1 MGMSKNFAAGSSG
14 GAIALRNAAQKSLVF
29 SSALSQTV
37 PRVQSLHRDVLRA
50 VPWTKRAYGVTL
62 SEQEMRSL
70 LSGVFRDKKDVS
82 DITTI
87 NRLIALGRMELEETL
102 MLWKGE
108 SHIKG
113 YFENLIL
120 QQEAKAKAER
130 GFLEQFLAK

>member
-1 MGMSKNFAAGSSG
+1 MSYNAAAGSSG
-14 GAIALRNAAQKSLVF
+14 GAIALRNAAQKSLAF

-50 VPWTKRAYGVTL
+50 VPWTKRAYGVSL
-62 SEQEMRSL
+62 SEQKMRSL
-70 LSGVFRDKKDVS
+70 LSDVFRDKKEVNE
-82 DITTI
+82 ITTI

-113 YFENLIL
+113 YFESLVL
-120 QQEAKAKAER
+120 KEEAKAKEER
-130 GFLEQFLAK
+130 SFLDKFLDK